1 MLHIDIVAVGKLK
14 ERFWTE
20 ACNEYLKRLKSYA
33 QVNVIEIADIDPS
46 TSGGVEAALAK
57 EGAAILKAIPNDSH
71 VILLDIQGKQL
82 SSEGIASRLDELALE
97 GTSAVTFVIGG
108 STGVDAEVKALA
120 KERWS
125 FGKITMPHN
134 LARVVLI
141 EQIYRAFKIIKREP
155 YHK

>member
-57 EGAAILKAIPNDSH
+57 EGAVVLKAIPNDSH

-82 SSEGIASRLDELALE
+82 SSEGIASRLDALALE

-108 STGVDAEVKALA
+108 
-120 KERWS
+120 
-125 FGKITMPHN
+125 
-134 LARVVLI
+134 
-141 EQIYRAFKIIKREP
+141 
-155 YHK
+155 

>member
-1 MLHIDIVAVGKLK
+1 MLHIDIVAVGRLK

-33 QVNVIEIADIDPS
+33 QVKVIEIADIDPNA
-46 TSGGVEAALAK
+46 SGGVEAALSK
-57 EGAAILKAIPNDSH
+57 EGAAILKAIPHDSH

-82 SSEGIASRLDELALE
+82 SSEGIASRLDALALE
-97 GTSAVTFVIGG
+97 GTSAMTFVIGG
-108 STGVDAEVKALA
+108 SIGVNTEVKALA

-134 LARVVLI
+134 LARVVLL
-141 EQIYRAFKIIKREP
+141 EQMYRAFRINRNEP